1 MANPIFIQNGDYN
14 VSMEKGKLTNVY
26 KVKRIGP
33 ASVIHNNDSVNID
46 FLANFKELNLKFGYN
61 VNHDQLSHLYGGIIN
76 IRFSNL
82 KVYFKLFQML
92 PPEDDDDFL
101 YNSTDVYPD
110 DVTTIKNGQD
120 MANIE
125 TFEEENEDE
134 EINGPHLMIN
144 EAKVIHPEKID
155 ISITG
160 IRNKNSTLKVTLKKD
175 SMHLEPLIRILE
187 KDGVA
192 ELNERLEQ
200 YPFPILEMI

>member
-1 MANPIFIQNGDYN
+1 MA
-14 VSMEKGKLTNVY
+14 KGKLTNVY
-26 KVKRIGP
+26 KVRRIGP

-61 VNHDQLSHLYGGIIN
+61 IDHDQLLHLYGGIVN
-76 IRFSNL
+76 IRFTNL

-92 PPEDDDDFL
+92 PSEEDDDDDDDNDFH
-101 YNSTDVYPD
+101 YNSTDIFT
-110 DVTTIKNGQD
+110 DVTTIKNGQNVK
-120 MANIE
+120 NIE
-125 TFEEENEDE
+125 MFNDDNSDEDDDDNET
-134 EINGPHLMIN
+134 NGPHLMIR

-155 ISITG
+155 IAITG
-160 IRNKNSTLKVTLKKD
+160 IRNENSTLKVTLKKD
-175 SMHLEPLIRILE
+175 GMHLEPLIRILE